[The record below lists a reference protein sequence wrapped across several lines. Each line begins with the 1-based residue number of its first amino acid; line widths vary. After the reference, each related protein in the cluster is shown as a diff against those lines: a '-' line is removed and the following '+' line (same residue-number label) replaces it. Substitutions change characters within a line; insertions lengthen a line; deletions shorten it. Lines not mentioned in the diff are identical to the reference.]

1 VALIAGGFGGIG
13 RTIAE
18 QLSRDGYRIAIAD
31 RPSAVLE
38 PVAGDRGGSVD
49 LIT

>member
-1 VALIAGGFGGIG
+1 MG
-13 RTIAE
+13 RIIAE
-18 QLSRDGYRIAIAD
+18 LLSRDGYRIAIAD

-38 PVAGDRGGSVD
+38 LVAGDRAGSVD